1 MVVFGWSWN
10 GFRGSFEGFSEGV
23 WMGEETDNILS
34 ILATGVTGGVTNWG
48 YIFEKVGLQNR
59 GLRHTRALEGI
70 NTPFY
75 AFFIGNLPLRSKSF
89 WRLHLIIYSIWR
101 IFVFILG

>member
-23 WMGEETDNILS
+23 WMSGETDNILS
-34 ILATGVTGGVTNWG
+34 ILTTGLAGGLAKWTC
-48 YIFEKVGLQNR
+48 IFGKVDLQNR

-75 AFFIGNLPLRSKSF
+75 AFFYRKLTLAEQKFLAVTPYYI
-89 WRLHLIIYSIWR
+89 
-101 IFVFILG
+101 

>member
-1 MVVFGWSWN
+1 MSG
-10 GFRGSFEGFSEGV
+10 
-23 WMGEETDNILS
+23 ETDNILS
-34 ILATGVTGGVTNWG
+34 ILTTGLAGGLAKWTC
-48 YIFEKVGLQNR
+48 IFGKVDLQNR